1 MTTTIQ
7 KWGNSQGIRIP
18 RILLEEVKW
27 SENEPIEIKV
37 EDNKIVIE
45 KAQKTERKNIKEL
58 FKDYKGEYEP
68 SEIDEQAGYRSAVVI
83 SNNIFNQ
90 KTGLTVV
97 CPITNTD
104 NHFPLHIPLDSRTK
118 TTGVILC
125 EHVRTLDL
133 KSRGY
138 QLIEKIP
145 NDLLKKTIDIIFAEI
160 EQDEN

>member
-7 KWGNSQGIRIP
+7 KWGNSQRIRLP

-68 SEIDEQAGYRSAVVI
+68 SEIDWGEPEGKEVW
-83 SNNIFNQ
+83 
-90 KTGLTVV
+90 
-97 CPITNTD
+97 
-104 NHFPLHIPLDSRTK
+104 
-118 TTGVILC
+118 
-125 EHVRTLDL
+125 
-133 KSRGY
+133 
-138 QLIEKIP
+138 
-145 NDLLKKTIDIIFAEI
+145 
-160 EQDEN
+160 

>member
-27 SENEPIEIKV
+27 SENEPIEIKI

-68 SEIDEQAGYRSAVVI
+68 SEIDWGEPEGKEVW
-83 SNNIFNQ
+83 
-90 KTGLTVV
+90 
-97 CPITNTD
+97 
-104 NHFPLHIPLDSRTK
+104 
-118 TTGVILC
+118 
-125 EHVRTLDL
+125 
-133 KSRGY
+133 
-138 QLIEKIP
+138 
-145 NDLLKKTIDIIFAEI
+145 
-160 EQDEN
+160 